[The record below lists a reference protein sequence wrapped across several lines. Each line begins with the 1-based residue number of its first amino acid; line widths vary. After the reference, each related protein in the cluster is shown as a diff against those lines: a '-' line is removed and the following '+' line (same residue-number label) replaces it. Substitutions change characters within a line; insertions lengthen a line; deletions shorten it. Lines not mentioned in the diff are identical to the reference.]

1 MNKFHKVLIG
11 PATNPASSG
20 GDGVQTVT
28 GDGVGGTAAD
38 VILSF
43 PTASEIGLGNVD
55 NTSDTDKPISNA
67 TQTALNDKADDSDFN
82 TLEGRVNTNEGDIQT
97 LQNNQVNPNNFVN
110 KVTSTTQDMTGRLT
124 VQAPIDSNTSDAASV
139 GYVLSKTDDKLN
151 STTTGEP
158 TGASVIGN
166 VVEISQAD
174 YDTAFTAGNLVATT
188 LYLTPDA

>member
-1 MNKFHKVLIG
+1 MSKFYKVLTG
-11 PATNPASSG
+11 PATNPVSSG

-43 PTASEIGLGNVD
+43 PTSSEVD
-55 NTSDTDKPISNA
+55 NDSGVTGASVKD
-67 TQTALNDKADDSDFN
+67 AL
-82 TLEGRVNTNEGDIQT
+82 ET
-97 LQNNQVNPNNFVN
+97 LQQEIPNPNNLVN
-110 KVTSTTQDMTGRLT
+110 QFTTDTQGVSGRFT
-124 VQAPIDSNTSDAASV
+124 VQNPTDANTSDAASV
-139 GYVLSKTDDKLN
+139 GYVLSKTNDKLN
-151 STTTGEP
+151 SVTTGEP
-158 TGASVIGN
+158 TGASIIGN